1 MYLSLRTNGRET
13 CTRRFVV
20 RLLGPL
26 TFLEHWPYSVS
37 SGLWWTAC
45 NNRCATLHRLSF
57 IRRSCFQRH
66 FGFVAAQCVT
76 IFKSTTLLQQRR
88 IQAGGGG
95 GGGVWGL
102 QPPPPPPPLSYMVTP
117 PLLNPFPAFCIGPK
131 APDSIPP
138 PPSPPLRFSYRALN
152 GQHPPPPP
160 HPLFVSGL
168 KRTAHPPPPP
178 PPHFVS
184 RVSTPPFG
192 KPCIRPCSGSWSLE
206 AISLPGY

>member
-1 MYLSLRTNGRET
+1 MYETLCRATIRTFDLFGALA
-13 CTRRFVV
+13 V
-20 RLLGPL
+20 
-26 TFLEHWPYSVS
+26 

-95 GGGVWGL
+95 GVWGL
-102 QPPPPPPPLSYMVTP
+102 QPPLSYMVTP
-117 PLLNPFPAFCIGPK
+117 PLLLNSPPFPAFCIGPE

-138 PPSPPLRFSYRALN
+138 PP
-152 GQHPPPPP
+152 PPPPSAFRIGP
-160 HPLFVSGL
+160 
-168 KRTAHPPPPP
+168 
-178 PPHFVS
+178 
-184 RVSTPPFG
+184 
-192 KPCIRPCSGSWSLE
+192 
-206 AISLPGY
+206 